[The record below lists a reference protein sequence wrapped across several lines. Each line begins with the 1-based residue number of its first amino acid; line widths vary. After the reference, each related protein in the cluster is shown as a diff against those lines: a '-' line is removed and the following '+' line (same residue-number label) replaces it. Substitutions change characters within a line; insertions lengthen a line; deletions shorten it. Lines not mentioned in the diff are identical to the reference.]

1 MSNIKRK
8 YSAGKGKQQ
17 GETKGKSMPPG
28 LDKLGITPSEEQNH
42 IYSLIANGHNIQVDS
57 VAGSGKTTTC
67 MIIAIKDPGVRHL
80 CITYNKKLKE
90 ETRLRIESAGLTNLE
105 AHNYHAFWYH
115 YYDTNINDV
124 HMGKRLAD
132 PKLRPKPGKKIN
144 FARLFIDEC
153 QDMRPVFFKL
163 IKQVLRDNMH
173 PNPQMI
179 LFGDRYQ
186 TIYGFQGADNRFLT
200 MGDQLYQAKD
210 GMDAKREW
218 HTAKLSI
225 SRRITSEM
233 ADFIN
238 KVMLNEPGGV
248 DRIISHK
255 TSGRKPDYVIANMF
269 NPVLIRKKVLPLIF
283 QLFDEGYKREEIA
296 VLAYSVKQSC
306 IPIRELGNALT
317 QCKIPIFIPVSD
329 EETINDEVCKGKIV
343 MSTFHQFK
351 GLERKA
357 VIVMGFDAS
366 IFKYYMKGADTTRCP
381 DILYVAAT
389 RAKERLI
396 LVHGCFSDYLP
407 FLKKSELNKYA
418 AVHRLAE
425 LAVRGDAPEKVDA
438 VHTISVTELIS
449 HVPAVLMGELLEHIT
464 LTEATPSEPITIVTK
479 SPATWA
485 QGNGLVENVAD
496 ITGVAVPAYYEMMTT
511 GRCTILNDLR
521 KYSDEKI
528 GFELPKRDGQ
538 FTDIA
543 QLLKVATTWSSLN
556 NGFDFKRVQ
565 MIKYD
570 WLGEKQLEACVNRMF
585 GLDLDPKAG
594 RYEVPVQVMDKPELQ
609 GRGLAAKFD
618 YMDNGR
624 LFEFK
629 TTGELSGSHVLQLC
643 CYMYINK
650 DYQQRQL
657 LNRMEGTDEALSTL
671 TPETLKVGDSVY
683 YYEEDSTGVR
693 TRAKSV
699 VAYPQVGRVTTVSQE
714 CVTLQ
719 TPKHTVKQIWF
730 SDSKEPAVCDTLILN
745 ISCLARHHPDMIPK
759 YKYYLANLLSGQ
771 LLEIQATPASL
782 ALIIDKLMS
791 HKFKKEVRISDSEFL
806 ATVDTLL

>member
-1 MSNIKRK
+1 MPPPKHKVQIN
-8 YSAGKGKQQ
+8 KGKKKADISQP
-17 GETKGKSMPPG
+17 PPG

-42 IYSLIANGHNIQVDS
+42 IYSLISAGNNVQVDS

-67 MIIAIKDPGVRHL
+67 MIIAINDPNIKHL

-90 ETRLRIESAGLTNLE
+90 ETRLRIESAGLANLE

-115 YYDTNINDV
+115 YYDTNINEV
-124 HMGKRLAD
+124 HMAKRLAD
-132 PKLRPKPGKKIN
+132 PKLRPKPGRKIN
-144 FARLFIDEC
+144 FARLCVDEC

-163 IKQVLRDNMH
+163 IKQVLRDNECV
-173 PNPQMI
+173 NPQMI

-200 MGDQLYQAKD
+200 MGDQLYRARAGSGSERK
-210 GMDAKREW
+210 W
-218 HTAKLSI
+218 HSATLSI

-238 KVMLNEPGGV
+238 KVMLNEPGGA

-255 TSGRKPDYVIANMF
+255 TSGRKPEYVIANML

-329 EETINDEVCKGKIV
+329 EETINEEVCKGKIV

-357 VIVMGFDAS
+357 VIVLGFDAS
-366 IFKYYMKGADTTRCP
+366 IFKYYMRDADTSRCP

-407 FLKKSELNKYA
+407 FLKKADIPKYA
-418 AVHRLAE
+418 TVHRLAE
-425 LAVRGDAPEKVDA
+425 LVVRGDAPEKVDT
-438 VHTISVTELIS
+438 VNTITVTELIS
-449 HVPAVLMGELLEHIT
+449 HIPAVLMGELLEHII
-464 LTEATPSEPITIVTK
+464 LNESTPAEPITTITK

-496 ITGVAVPAYYEMMTT
+496 ITGIAVPAYYEMMTT

-528 GFELPKRDGQ
+528 GFDLPVKGAN
-538 FTDIA
+538 FANIA

-570 WLGEKQLEACVNRMF
+570 WLDDKQLEACVNRMF
-585 GLDLDPKAG
+585 NLSLSQDDG
-594 RYEVPVQVMDKPELQ
+594 RYEVPAQVTGRPELQ
-609 GRGLAAKFD
+609 GRCLAAKFD
-618 YMDNGR
+618 YMDKNR

-629 TTGELSGSHVLQLC
+629 TTSELSGVHVLQLC

-657 LNRMEGTDEALSTL
+657 LNRMEGSDEALSTL
-671 TPETLKVGDSVY
+671 TPETLKVGDNVY
-683 YYEEDSTGVR
+683 YYENDTTGMR

-699 VAYPQVGRVTTVSQE
+699 IAYPQIGRVSSVSQD

-719 TPKHTVKQIWF
+719 TLAGQNKVVWF
-730 SDSKEPAVCDTLILN
+730 SDSIEPAVCDTLILN

-771 LLEIQATPASL
+771 VLEVQATPASL
-782 ALIIDKLMS
+782 ALIIDKLIT
-791 HKFKKEVRISDSEFL
+791 HKFKKETRSSDSEFL
-806 ATVDTLL
+806 AANN

>member
-1 MSNIKRK
+1 
-8 YSAGKGKQQ
+8 
-17 GETKGKSMPPG
+17 
-28 LDKLGITPSEEQNH
+28 
-42 IYSLIANGHNIQVDS
+42 
-57 VAGSGKTTTC
+57 
-67 MIIAIKDPGVRHL
+67 MIIAIKDQTMKHL

-90 ETRLRIESAGLTNLE
+90 ETRLRIETTGLANLE

-115 YYDTNINDV
+115 YYDTNINEV
-124 HMGKRLAD
+124 HMAKRLAD
-132 PKLRPKPGKKIN
+132 PNLRPKPGRKIN
-144 FARLFIDEC
+144 FARLFVDEC

-163 IKQVLRDNMH
+163 IKQILRDNIH
-173 PNPQMI
+173 PNPQLI

-200 MGDQLYQAKD
+200 LGSQLYKPSIA
-210 GMDAKREW
+210 GGTNREW
-218 HTAKLSI
+218 HSAKLSI

-238 KVMLNEPGGV
+238 YVMLNEPDGSS
-248 DRIISHK
+248 RIVSHK
-255 TSGRKPDYVIANMF
+255 VSGRKPEYLIANML

-283 QLFDEGYKREEIA
+283 QLFDDGYKREDIA
-296 VLAYSVKQSC
+296 VLAYSVKQTC

-329 EETINDEVCKGKIV
+329 DETINEEVCKGKIV

-357 VIVMGFDAS
+357 VIVLGFDAS
-366 IFKYYMKGADTTRCP
+366 IFKYYMRDTDTTRCP

-407 FLKKSELNKYA
+407 FLKQREIAKYA
-418 AVHRLAE
+418 SVHRLAE
-425 LAVRGDAPEKVDA
+425 LVVRGDAPEKIDA
-438 VHTISVTELIS
+438 LQTVNVTELIS
-449 HVPAVLMGELLEHIT
+449 HVPATLMGELLEHIT
-464 LTEATPSEPITIVTK
+464 LNEITPAEPITTITK
-479 SPATWA
+479 SPASWA

-496 ITGVAVPAYYEMMTT
+496 ITGIAVPAYYEMMTT

-528 GFELPKRDGQ
+528 GFELPAARGGQ
-538 FTDIA
+538 FSDIS
-543 QLLKVATTWSSLN
+543 QLLRVATTWSSFN

-570 WLGEKQLEACVNRMF
+570 WLDEKQLEACVNRMF
-585 GLDLDPKAG
+585 KLNLDPEAG
-594 RYEVPVQVMDKPELQ
+594 RYEVPATVKDKPELQ

-618 YMDNGR
+618 YMDQRR

-629 TTGELSGSHVLQLC
+629 TTSELSGSHVLQLC

-671 TPETLKVGDSVY
+671 TPDMLLLGDNVY
-683 YYEEDSTGVR
+683 YYEDDNTGVR

-699 VAYPQVGRVTTVSQE
+699 VAYPQIGRVTDITNE
-714 CVTLQ
+714 YVTIQ
-719 TPKHTVKQIWF
+719 TPKNGMKQVWF
-730 SDSKEPAVCDTLILN
+730 SPDMEPAVCDTLILN

-759 YKYYLANLLSGQ
+759 YRYYLANLLTGQ
-771 LLEIQATPASL
+771 VLEIQATPASL
-782 ALIIDKLMS
+782 ALIIDKLMT
-791 HKFKKEVRISDSEFL
+791 HKYKKETRISDSEFL
-806 ATVDTLL
+806 DANR

>member
-1 MSNIKRK
+1 MPPKRK
-8 YSAGKGKQQ
+8 PPAKAEKPNKIT
-17 GETKGKSMPPG
+17 EKPG
-28 LDKLGITPSEEQNH
+28 LDKLGITPSDEQNH
-42 IYSLIANGHNIQVDS
+42 IYSLISAGNNVQVDS

-67 MIIAIKDPGVRHL
+67 MIIAIKDPSVKHL

-90 ETRLRIESAGLTNLE
+90 ETRLRIESAGLANLE

-115 YYDTNINDV
+115 YYDTNINEV
-124 HMGKRLAD
+124 HMAKRLAD
-132 PKLRPKPGKKIN
+132 PKLRPKPGRKIN
-144 FARLFIDEC
+144 FARLFVDEC

-163 IKQVLRDNMH
+163 IKQILRDNECA
-173 PNPQMI
+173 NPQMI

-200 MGDQLYQAKD
+200 MGSQLYNTGD
-210 GMDAKREW
+210 RVDKRAW
-218 HTAKLSI
+218 HSAKLSI

-238 KVMLNEPGGV
+238 KVMLNEPGGT

-255 TSGRKPDYVIANMF
+255 TNGRKPDYVIANML

-329 EETINDEVCKGKIV
+329 EETINEEVCKGKIV

-357 VIVMGFDAS
+357 VIVLGFDAS
-366 IFKYYMKGADTTRCP
+366 IFKYYMRDADTTRCP

-407 FLKKSELNKYA
+407 FLKRADIPKYA
-418 AVHRLAE
+418 TVHRLAE
-425 LAVRGDAPEKVDA
+425 LTVRGDAPEKVDA
-438 VHTISVTELIS
+438 VNTITVTELIS
-449 HVPAVLMGELLEHIT
+449 HIPAVLLGELLEHIT
-464 LTEATPSEPITIVTK
+464 LNEITPAEPVTTVTK

-496 ITGVAVPAYYEMMTT
+496 ITGIAVPAYYEMMTT

-528 GFELPKRDGQ
+528 GFQLPDRGTG
-538 FTDIA
+538 FADIA

-570 WLGEKQLEACVNRMF
+570 WLDEKQLEACVNRMF
-585 GLDLDPKAG
+585 RLSLSQDDG
-594 RYEVPVQVMDKPELQ
+594 RYEVSAQVIGRPELQ
-609 GRGLAAKFD
+609 GRCLAAKFD
-618 YMDNGR
+618 YMDKGR

-629 TTGELSGSHVLQLC
+629 TTSELSGVNVLQLC

-650 DYQQRQL
+650 DFQQRQL

-671 TPETLKVGDSVY
+671 TPDMLRVGDNVY
-683 YYEEDSTGVR
+683 YYEEDTSGMR

-699 VAYPQVGRVTTVSQE
+699 VAYPQVGRVLQVTADS
-714 CVTLQ
+714 VTLQ
-719 TPKHTVKQIWF
+719 TPAGQSKVVWF

-771 LLEIQATPASL
+771 VFEVQATPASL
-782 ALIIDKLMS
+782 ALIIDKLIT
-791 HKFKKEVRISDSEFL
+791 HKFKKETRITDSEFL
-806 ATVDTLL
+806 AANN

>member
-1 MSNIKRK
+1 MPPKRNPQAK
-8 YSAGKGKQQ
+8 ASKTNKITNKIT
-17 GETKGKSMPPG
+17 EKPG
-28 LDKLGITPSEEQNH
+28 LDKLGITPSDEQNH
-42 IYSLIANGHNIQVDS
+42 IYSLISAGNNVQVDS

-67 MIIAIKDPGVRHL
+67 MIIAIKDPPVQHL

-90 ETRLRIESAGLTNLE
+90 ETRLRIEAAGLANLE

-115 YYDTNINDV
+115 YYDTNINEV
-124 HMGKRLAD
+124 HMAKRLAD
-132 PKLRPKPGKKIN
+132 PKLRPKPGRKIN
-144 FARLFIDEC
+144 FARLFVDEC

-163 IKQVLRDNMH
+163 IKQILRDNQC
-173 PNPQMI
+173 PNPQLI

-200 MGDQLYQAKD
+200 MGSQLYETGARV
-210 GMDAKREW
+210 AKREW
-218 HTAKLSI
+218 HSAKLSI

-238 KVMLNEPGGV
+238 KVMLNEPDGV

-255 TSGRKPDYVIANMF
+255 TSGRKPEYVIANML

-283 QLFDEGYKREEIA
+283 QLFDDGYKREDIA
-296 VLAYSVKQSC
+296 VLAYSVKQTC

-329 EETINDEVCKGKIV
+329 EETINEEVCKGKIV

-357 VIVMGFDAS
+357 VIVLGFDAS
-366 IFKYYMKGADTTRCP
+366 IFKYYMKDADTTRCP

-407 FLKKSELNKYA
+407 YLKQADIPKYA
-418 AVHRLAE
+418 SVHRLAE
-425 LAVRGDAPEKVDA
+425 LVVRGDAPEKVDK
-438 VHTISVTELIS
+438 VQTVNVTELIS
-449 HVPAVLMGELLEHIT
+449 HVPAVLLGELLEHIT
-464 LTEATPSEPITIVTK
+464 LNEITPAEPITTITK
-479 SPATWA
+479 SPASWA

-496 ITGVAVPAYYEMMTT
+496 ITGIAVPAYYEMMTT

-528 GFELPKRDGQ
+528 GFPLPDRGAN
-538 FTDIA
+538 FADIA
-543 QLLKVATTWSSLN
+543 QLLKVATTWSSFN

-570 WLGEKQLEACVNRMF
+570 WLDEKQLEACVNRMF
-585 GLDLDPKAG
+585 RLSLSQEDG
-594 RYEVPVQVMDKPELQ
+594 RYEVPTMITGRPELQ

-618 YMDNGR
+618 YMDKNR

-629 TTGELSGSHVLQLC
+629 TTSELSGTHVLQLC

-671 TPETLKVGDSVY
+671 TPDMLRVGDNVY
-683 YYEEDSTGVR
+683 YYEEDTTGVR

-699 VAYPQVGRVTTVSQE
+699 VAYPQIGRVTQVTTDNI
-714 CVTLQ
+714 TLQ
-719 TPKHTVKQIWF
+719 TPSGHEKEVWF
-730 SDSKEPAVCDTLILN
+730 SDGKEPAVCDTLILN

-771 LLEIQATPASL
+771 VLEVQATPASL
-782 ALIIDKLMS
+782 ALIIDKLIT
-791 HKFKKEVRISDSEFL
+791 HKFKKETRITDTEFL
-806 ATVDTLL
+806 DANK